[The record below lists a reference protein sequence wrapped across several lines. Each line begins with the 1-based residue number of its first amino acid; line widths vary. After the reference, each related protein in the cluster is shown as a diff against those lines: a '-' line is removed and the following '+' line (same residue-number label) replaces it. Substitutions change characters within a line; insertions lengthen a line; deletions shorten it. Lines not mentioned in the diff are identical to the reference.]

1 MNNAEFFEAL
11 KLLEKEK
18 GITGDYLLEKIRAAI
33 IIAVKRDFGGKENI
47 AVIMDP
53 ATNEFSVSLF
63 KRIVEEVED
72 PDEEMLPEE
81 AAKYTKKPLVGETVE
96 IKLETKQFGR
106 IAAQTAKHVIRQGI
120 REAERGQQMQE
131 FQRRNQELVT
141 ALVTR
146 VDPKTGAATLEI
158 GKAETVL
165 PKSEQIG
172 DEVLREGDHVK
183 VYVVDVREGEKGPRA
198 LVSRTHPGLVKRLF
212 EMEVPEIF
220 NGGVEIKAVSR
231 EAGSRTKLAVL
242 AHDENVDAVGACIG
256 PRGAR
261 VGGIVDELGGE
272 KIDIIEYSDEPE
284 KFIAAAL
291 SPARVLS
298 VEVDP
303 EGAKSCRVTVP
314 DAQLSLAIGNKGQNA
329 RLAAK
334 LTGWK
339 IDIRPESGFY
349 GEDEE

>member
-220 NGGVEIKAVSR
+220 SGVVEIKAVSR

>member
-96 IKLETKQFGR
+96 IKLETQQFGR

-220 NGGVEIKAVSR
+220 NGVVEIKAVSR

>member
-63 KRIVEEVED
+63 KRLVEEVED

-220 NGGVEIKAVSR
+220 NGVVEIKAVSR

>member
-1 MNNAEFFEAL
+1 MDNAEFFEAL
-11 KLLEKEK
+11 KLLQKEK
-18 GITGDYLLEKIRAAI
+18 GIEGDYLLEKIHAAI
-33 IIAVKRDFGGKENI
+33 VIAVKRDFGGKENI
-47 AVIMDP
+47 NVVMDP
-53 ATNEFSVSLF
+53 ATNEFSVSLR
-63 KRIVEEVED
+63 KTVVDEVED
-72 PDEEMLPEE
+72 PDEQMLPEE
-81 AAKYTKKPLVGETVE
+81 AARYVKNPKVGDVVD
-96 IKLETKQFGR
+96 IQLETKQFGR

-220 NGGVEIKAVSR
+220 NGVVEIKAVSR